1 MDKFSWGLK
10 FKTSSFN
17 SNYFSIQ
24 NKNLY
29 GLGHQASFTIS
40 YSPEKDK
47 KEGINLFYYIDNIKQ
62 SFINTKI
69 RYENTYKK
77 NDLELDIYR
86 DFIRSNIK
94 YAWGI
99 NLHKSFKNKKIE
111 MYEPIFNNIDL
122 AYNKTCIWL
131 ARSFLLENK
140 KKYSIKQ
147 FILGGLYKR
156 LIFLERPIVS
166 SGRNRSYH
174 NRDLF
179 LASIS
184 LSNSRYRKANL
195 IYNFNEIE
203 DIPYGYIYKLSL
215 GYEKGE
221 YKNRQYVGLEYSSV
235 NNLSKSKHYLYK
247 KINFGSYICNNRLE
261 QGVINFE
268 LTHVSKLRKINQF
281 RLRNFTG
288 LSHTIGIRRLPEEF
302 ISLAEGYGIKGTTKE
317 LFYGKQKLILNF
329 ENILF
334 TPYTLGGFR
343 FAFYN
348 FIDTGFIGPNDKLIF
363 KQKLYYGAGIGIR
376 IYNANIVFNNFSIS
390 FAVYPNAPTD
400 FGKYHYKIYNTDH
413 IYFNDFKTSK
423 PLLVEYK

>member
-29 GLGHQASFTIS
+29 GLGHQASLTIS

-47 KEGINLFYYIDNIKQ
+47 KEGVSLYYYIDNIKQ

-111 MYEPIFNNIDL
+111 IYEPIFNNMDL

-131 ARSFLLENK
+131 ARSFLLNK
-140 KKYSIKQ
+140 KKRYSIKQ
-147 FILGGLYKR
+147 FIIGGLYKR
-156 LIFLERPIVS
+156 LIFLERPMVS
-166 SGRNRSYH
+166 AERNRSYH

-179 LASIS
+179 LTSIS
-184 LSNSRYRKANL
+184 LSNYRYRKANL

-203 DIPYGYIYKLSL
+203 DIPYGYMYKLSL

-221 YKNRQYVGLEYSSV
+221 YKNRQYIGLQYSSV

-247 KINFGSYICNNRLE
+247 KINIGSYICDNKLE
-261 QGVINFE
+261 QGVVNSE

-281 RLRNFTG
+281 RLRNFIG
-288 LSHTIGIRRLPEEF
+288 LSHTLGIRRLPEEF

-317 LFYGKQKLILNF
+317 LLYGKQKLILNF

-348 FIDTGFIGPNDKLIF
+348 FIDTGFIGPNDKVIF

-376 IYNANIVFNNFSIS
+376 IYNANLVFNNFSIS
-390 FAVYPNAPTD
+390 FSVYPNAPAD

-423 PLLVEYK
+423 PLLIEYK